1 MVRSGIHNAERTD
14 DNKPS
19 TPRRA
24 ITTARFKPLIRR
36 FSESQI
42 EKWRSKRQGS
52 AYVGGSR
59 SNSCIPS
66 GQRSFGIG
74 QRKLMSAGVNRERQV
89 DEEVID

>member
-36 FSESQI
+36 FSESQ
-42 EKWRSKRQGS
+42 
-52 AYVGGSR
+52 
-59 SNSCIPS
+59 S
-66 GQRSFGIG
+66 GVQSVKAR
-74 QRKLMSAGVNRERQV
+74 LMSEAAAATRVFLRVNDHLELGN
-89 DEEVID
+89 EN